1 MKRLF
6 EIMYLLSEKKCIKAS
21 ELAEYF
27 EVSVRTIYRDVETLS
42 MAGIPIYAKKGKYGG
57 IAILDNFVFEKSIV
71 SEDEQIQILAAI
83 QSIQEVE
90 KGNINDLLVKLS
102 GLFQIKNPNW
112 ISIDFSDWS
121 NQHKELFQRVKFAIV
136 KTRVLK
142 FDYYGRI
149 GDISTRK
156 VEPIQLWFKGHAW
169 YLRGYCQEK
178 QAIRV
183 FKLSRMKRVECL
195 DESFKKKELNIEDK
209 EEIDKYI
216 DSPQNKISF
225 SMKIDKC
232 MAYQVFDYFE
242 EHEIKSNEDGTFTVS
257 LNYPKDEWLYGM
269 IMSFGNHAKVI
280 SPESLKS
287 EVANRFKEAYENYF

>member
-1 MKRLF
+1 
-6 EIMYLLSEKKCIKAS
+6 MYLLSEKKCIKAS
-21 ELAEYF
+21 ELAEHF

-90 KGNINDLLVKLS
+90 KGTINDLLVKLS

-121 NQHKELFQRVKFAIV
+121 NQHQELFQRVKFAIV

-149 GDISTRK
+149 GDILTRK

-216 DSPQNKISF
+216 DSPQNKVSF

-242 EHEIKSNEDGTFTVS
+242 EHEIKSNEDGSFTVS

>member
-1 MKRLF
+1 
-6 EIMYLLSEKKCIKAS
+6 MYLLSEKKCIKAS

-90 KGNINDLLVKLS
+90 KGAINDLLVKLC

-121 NQHKELFQRVKFAIV
+121 NQHQELFQRVKFAIV
-136 KTRVLK
+136 KTRILK

-156 VEPIQLWFKGHAW
+156 VEPIQLWFKGYAW

-178 QAIRV
+178 HAIRV

-195 DESFKKKELNIEDK
+195 DESFEKKKL
-209 EEIDKYI
+209 
-216 DSPQNKISF
+216 
-225 SMKIDKC
+225 MKIIFKVDI
-232 MAYQVFDYFE
+232 QVS
-242 EHEIKSNEDGTFTVS
+242 I
-257 LNYPKDEWLYGM
+257 
-269 IMSFGNHAKVI
+269 
-280 SPESLKS
+280 LKWYNKT
-287 EVANRFKEAYENYF
+287 ELTI

>member
-1 MKRLF
+1 
-6 EIMYLLSEKKCIKAS
+6 MYLLSEKKCIKAS
-21 ELAEYF
+21 ELAEHF

-90 KGNINDLLVKLS
+90 KGTINDLLVKLS

-121 NQHKELFQRVKFAIV
+121 NQHQELFQRVKFAIV
-136 KTRVLK
+136 KTRILK

-156 VEPIQLWFKGHAW
+156 VEPIQLWFKEHAW

-178 QAIRV
+178 HAIRV

-242 EHEIKSNEDGTFTVS
+242 EHEIKSNEDGSFTVS

-287 EVANRFKEAYENYF
+287 EVANRFREAYENYF

>member
-1 MKRLF
+1 
-6 EIMYLLSEKKCIKAS
+6 MYLLSEKKCIKAS
-21 ELAEYF
+21 KLAEHF

-42 MAGIPIYAKKGKYGG
+42 MAGIPIYSKKGKYGG

-90 KGNINDLLVKLS
+90 KGTINDLLVKLS

-121 NQHKELFQRVKFAIV
+121 NEHQELFQRIKFAIV
-136 KTRVLK
+136 KTRILK

-156 VEPIQLWFKGHAW
+156 VEPIQLWFKGYAW

-178 QAIRV
+178 HAIRV

-195 DESFKKKELNIEDK
+195 DESFEKKELNIEDK
-209 EEIDKYI
+209 EEVDKYI

-225 SMKIDKC
+225 FMKIDKC

>member
-1 MKRLF
+1 
-6 EIMYLLSEKKCIKAS
+6 MYLLSEKKCIKAS
-21 ELAEYF
+21 ELAEHF

-90 KGNINDLLVKLS
+90 KGTINDLLVKLS

-121 NQHKELFQRVKFAIV
+121 NQHQELFQRVKFAIV

-149 GDISTRK
+149 GDILTRK